1 MWIVLAF
8 IGSYAL
14 GSIPFGYIVGKIK
27 GHNLKEEGSGNIGAS
42 NVFRVVGKKEGILV
56 FILDLLKGFLPVLYF
71 SGISPIIGIFGA
83 LGTVLGHVTTPF
95 LHFRGGKG
103 ISTGFGS
110 VLALMPI
117 PALLSFGVWLV
128 LLAVTRRVS
137 LGSLAGALALPL
149 FYFFLS
155 EPVITPVLVI
165 AILITVI
172 VFISHRKNIKRLIKG
187 EEKAIF

>member
-1 MWIVLAF
+1 MWTVLAF

-27 GHNLKEEGSGNIGAS
+27 GHNLKEEGSRNIGAS

-71 SGISPIIGIFGA
+71 SGISPIVGIFGA
-83 LGTVLGHVTTPF
+83 LGAVLGHVTTPF

-137 LGSLAGALALPL
+137 VGSLAGALALPL
-149 FYFFLS
+149 FYFFLN
-155 EPVITPVLVI
+155 EPVIIPVLVI